1 MAHLTI
7 ELLWC
12 GHTYDLQFFHEPRWS
27 SCLYFQLIKLRS
39 QASVEQKH
47 VLQTLAKD
55 AAQLEYE
62 LRKRFAPGFG

>member
-1 MAHLTI
+1 
-7 ELLWC
+7 
-12 GHTYDLQFFHEPRWS
+12 
-27 SCLYFQLIKLRS
+27 
-39 QASVEQKH
+39 